1 MENRVNHSAIDI
13 RSIKAA
19 VGALALA
26 VAPAAGAAAMMAA
39 PPFGALTALT
49 ATARGVG
56 WAAELFGTGV
66 FGSGRHS
73 LRARRRPTERS
84 G

>member
-1 MENRVNHSAIDI
+1 MDSSVNYPEIDT

-19 VGALALA
+19 VGFLPLT
-26 VAPAAGAAAMMAA
+26 VAPAAGGAAMMAA
-39 PPFGALTALT
+39 SAFGALTALT

-56 WAAELFGTGV
+56 WADELFGTGG
-66 FGSGRHS
+66 FGSERHS
-73 LRARRRPTERS
+73 LRARPRATERS

>member
-1 MENRVNHSAIDI
+1 MDSGVNHSATDTG
-13 RSIKAA
+13 SIKAA
-19 VGALALA
+19 AGFLALT

-39 PPFGALTALT
+39 SPFGALTAT
-49 ATARGVG
+49 AMGVG

-73 LRARRRPTERS
+73 LRARPRATERS